1 MRPMVSQHVDREDVM
16 RRLQGRVAVVTGGAS
31 GIGKATAHRL
41 ADEGATVMVTDVQ
54 DSEGELVVKH
64 LRELG
69 HDATFQ
75 HHDVSSEDDWR
86 TVVECTLET
95 YGRLDILFNNAG
107 IGDLG
112 TIEDVSLESYEH
124 TIAVTQ
130 TSVFL
135 GMKVAAEALE
145 ASDHASVINN
155 CSIFG
160 ASGGFGTSPAYH
172 AAKGAVR
179 LLTKN
184 TALHWAS
191 KRIRVNSVHPGFID
205 TPILDKARGTDVER
219 AMVEATPLGRLGRP
233 EEVAALVAFLASDD
247 ASFITGAEMYV
258 DGGYMAR

>member
-1 MRPMVSQHVDREDVM
+1 M

-31 GIGKATAHRL
+31 GIGRAAAHRL
-41 ADEGATVMVTDVQ
+41 ADEGAAVMLTDIQ
-54 DSEGELVVKH
+54 DSEGELVAKH

-69 HDATFQ
+69 HEATFQ
-75 HHDVSSEDDWR
+75 HQDVSSENDWR
-86 TVVECTLET
+86 TVVERTLET

-112 TIEDVSLESYEH
+112 TIEEVTLESYQR

-135 GMKVAAEALE
+135 GMKVAAEALA
-145 ASDHASVINN
+145 ASDHASIINN

-179 LLTKN
+179 LMTKN
-184 TALHWAS
+184 AALHWAS
-191 KRIRVNSVHPGFID
+191 KRIRVNSIHPGFID
-205 TPILDKARGTDVER
+205 TPILDQAKGTDFEK
-219 AMVEATPLGRLGRP
+219 AMVDTTPLGRLGRP

>member
-1 MRPMVSQHVDREDVM
+1 M
-16 RRLQGRVAVVTGGAS
+16 L
-31 GIGKATAHRL
+31 
-41 ADEGATVMVTDVQ
+41 TDIQ
-54 DSEGELVVKH
+54 DSEGELVAKH

-69 HDATFQ
+69 HEATFQ
-75 HHDVSSEDDWR
+75 HQDVSSENDWR
-86 TVVECTLET
+86 TVVERTLET

-112 TIEDVSLESYEH
+112 TIEEVTLESYQR

-135 GMKVAAEALE
+135 GMKVAAEALA
-145 ASDHASVINN
+145 ASDHASIINN

-179 LLTKN
+179 LMTKN
-184 TALHWAS
+184 AALHWAS
-191 KRIRVNSVHPGFID
+191 KRIRVNSIHPGFID
-205 TPILDKARGTDVER
+205 TPILDQAKGTDFEK
-219 AMVEATPLGRLGRP
+219 AMVDTTPLGRLGRP